1 MSLTAVPKDDPAAG
15 RDEIRCTRPEPG
27 CEPSLS
33 LCGRCLRLSD
43 LGPVDA
49 GCADSCAGFRVAV
62 CKRSGDTIRVCGPVR
77 SARSWAVSMSS
88 FGGAEQPVPQH
99 AIPDAGQQVDQRSA
113 QRVTGW
119 IYRGVRVDG
128 HVDQAGAAEHLPK
141 LAGHVRVGAV
151 ALVDAGEVGLVQRDH
166 PAGADQSGH
175 LGDHLAGSGSA
186 AEQQS
191 GVGGVER
198 PGAKAGASWV
208 ALQHGD
214 PGQAVSG
221 GHVPGRRDVLGL
233 GVYAQHETARGDPL
247 SQQGQFE
254 LAVRIAGRGVVG
266 ASSRSRARVQRLSR
280 C

>member
-1 MSLTAVPKDDPAAG
+1 M
-15 RDEIRCTRPEPG
+15 
-27 CEPSLS
+27 
-33 LCGRCLRLSD
+33 
-43 LGPVDA
+43 
-49 GCADSCAGFRVAV
+49 
-62 CKRSGDTIRVCGPVR
+62 
-77 SARSWAVSMSS
+77 
-88 FGGAEQPVPQH
+88 
-99 AIPDAGQQVDQRSA
+99 
-113 QRVTGW
+113 
-119 IYRGVRVDG
+119 RVDV
-128 HVDQAGAAEHLPK
+128 HVDQAGAAEHLRQ

-151 ALVDAGEVGLVQRDH
+151 ALVDAGEVGLVQRVH

-198 PGAKAGASWV
+198 PGAKAGASRV

-221 GHVPGRRDVLGL
+221 AHVPGRRDVLGL
-233 GVYAQHETARGDPL
+233 GVYARHETARGDPL
-247 SQQGQFE
+247 SRQGQFE
-254 LAVRIAGRGVVG
+254 LADRIAGRGVVG